1 MSKMLI
7 TNILT
12 TVTIANAVF
21 AFTGAA
27 YDMRVMKYAKTGC
40 SSHGGGNLDWNR
52 SLCHGLYNNDWGMK
66 VVDYNINCK
75 SKHEKTPEPRVMTHL
90 TLIMVRG
97 YSDGNC
103 RSKVVMA
110 FSTRHCHTLKGV

>member
-1 MSKMLI
+1 MLI

-12 TVTIANAVF
+12 TVTTANAVF

-52 SLCHGLYNNDWGMK
+52 GLCHGLCSNDWGMK

-75 SKHEKTPEPRVMTHL
+75 M
-90 TLIMVRG
+90 RG

-103 RSKVVMA
+103 RSKVVTA
-110 FSTRHCHTLKGV
+110 FSTRHCHTLKEV